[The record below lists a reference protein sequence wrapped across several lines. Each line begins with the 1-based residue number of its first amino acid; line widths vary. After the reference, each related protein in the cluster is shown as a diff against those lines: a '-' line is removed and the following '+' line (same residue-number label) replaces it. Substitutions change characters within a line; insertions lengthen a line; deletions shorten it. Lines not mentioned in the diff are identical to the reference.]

1 MNSQALA
8 KAMLRNDE
16 GLRLK
21 PYYCTAVKL
30 TIGYGRNLEDRGI
43 SENEAEVL
51 LENDVSEI
59 HEDLSE
65 IYDFFNTLTP
75 TRQAV
80 LISMAF
86 NLGLNGLNKFRKM
99 IKAIED
105 NDYAEAASQMLDSR
119 WANQVGKRAQ
129 RLSKLMVTG

>member
-1 MNSQALA
+1 MSSESLA
-8 KAMLRNDE
+8 RAMLRDDE

-21 PYYCTAVKL
+21 PYHCTADKL

-43 SENEAEVL
+43 SESEAEFL
-51 LENDVSEI
+51 LANDVSEI

-65 IYDFFNTLTP
+65 IYDFFEYLSP
-75 TRQAV
+75 TRKAV
-80 LISMAF
+80 LINMAF
-86 NLGLNGLNKFRKM
+86 NLGLNGLSKFKKM

-105 NDYAEAASQMLDSR
+105 DDYAEAALQMLSSR

>member
-1 MNSQALA
+1 MNSQSLA

-21 PYYCTAVKL
+21 PYHCTADKL

-51 LENDVSEI
+51 LANDVSEI

-129 RLSKLMVTG
+129 RLSRLMVTG